1 MFKVVMSSS
10 SSPSLSS
17 APAVLWRQAD
27 DDVYVASADAEY
39 AGFVAATPRGY
50 EAHSGRGQRL
60 GVFPMLDRAKSAV
73 VAAGRRPAARRSRP
87 ASSEHGVSPAV
98 RALRTHP

>member
-1 MFKVVMSSS
+1 MFKVVMSPS
-10 SSPSLSS
+10 SSPSPSS

-39 AGFVAATPRGY
+39 AGFVAATPRGF
-50 EAHSGRGQRL
+50 EAHGGRGQRL

-73 VAAGRRPAARRSRP
+73 VAAGRRPAGRRSRS
-87 ASSEHGVSPAV
+87 AAFEHSVSPAL
-98 RALRTHP
+98 RAPRTHP